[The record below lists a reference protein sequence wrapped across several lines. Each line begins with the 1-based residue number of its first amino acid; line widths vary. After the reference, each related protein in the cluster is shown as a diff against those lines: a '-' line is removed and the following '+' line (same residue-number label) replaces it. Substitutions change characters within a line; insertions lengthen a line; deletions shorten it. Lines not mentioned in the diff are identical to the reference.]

1 MKKSTMKK
9 EPVLGRIV
17 QSLAPYR
24 LTLLLALISGI
35 MYVVLTLWAP
45 VVIGWAV
52 DLLLGAGLVQFGGVV
67 RYLLLLGAMIGLAAL
82 FQWAMTLC
90 TNHITFHTVHSLRA
104 RMAEKLQRVPLK
116 TIDNHAH
123 GDLIARMTTDIDTV
137 SDGLLQGFAQLFTGV
152 LTILGTL
159 GFMLSIN
166 ATIALVV
173 VLVTPLS
180 LFVSSFIARRS
191 YHLFHEQSALRGA
204 MTGLVE
210 EMIGHQKI
218 VKAFGREEA
227 SQKSFDEINEKL
239 YACGVKAQFFSS
251 LTNPCTRFVNAM
263 VYASVGLCGAFV
275 AMHGGVTVGQLSS
288 FLSYANQYTKPFNEI
303 SGVITELQNALASAR
318 RVFAFLEEE
327 EQRPE
332 PEDARTV
339 HSSHGQLT
347 LEHVCFSYQ
356 KDRPLL
362 KDLCLKAQP
371 GARIAIVGPT
381 GCGKTTLIN
390 LLMRFYEL
398 DSGRILIDGTDQQTL
413 TRNSVRGLYGMV
425 LQDSWLFCGSVLQNI
440 AYGKPDATREEVIR
454 AAQRA
459 HADGFNR
466 RLPGGYDAPVGDDG
480 SNLSQGQKQL
490 LCIARI
496 LLTNPSM
503 LILDEATSSIDTRTE
518 LAIQQAFDEM
528 MRGRTSFIVAHRLS
542 TIQKADCILVMR
554 DGEVIERGT
563 HETLLAQNGFYTQLY
578 NSQFAAPALH
588 KA

>member
-1 MKKSTMKK
+1 
-9 EPVLGRIV
+9 
-17 QSLAPYR
+17 
-24 LTLLLALISGI
+24 
-35 MYVVLTLWAP
+35 
-45 VVIGWAV
+45 
-52 DLLLGAGLVQFGGVV
+52 
-67 RYLLLLGAMIGLAAL
+67 
-82 FQWAMTLC
+82 
-90 TNHITFHTVHSLRA
+90 
-104 RMAEKLQRVPLK
+104 
-116 TIDNHAH
+116 
-123 GDLIARMTTDIDTV
+123 
-137 SDGLLQGFAQLFTGV
+137 
-152 LTILGTL
+152 
-159 GFMLSIN
+159 
-166 ATIALVV
+166 
-173 VLVTPLS
+173 
-180 LFVSSFIARRS
+180 
-191 YHLFHEQSALRGA
+191 

-218 VKAFGREEA
+218 LKAFGREEA

-459 HADGFNR
+459 HADGFIR

>member
-332 PEDARTV
+332 PEDACTV

-440 AYGKPDATREEVIR
+440 AYGKPDATREEVIH

-459 HADGFNR
+459 HADGFIR

-578 NSQFAAPALH
+578 NSQFAAPALR

>member
-1 MKKSTMKK
+1 
-9 EPVLGRIV
+9 
-17 QSLAPYR
+17 
-24 LTLLLALISGI
+24 
-35 MYVVLTLWAP
+35 
-45 VVIGWAV
+45 
-52 DLLLGAGLVQFGGVV
+52 
-67 RYLLLLGAMIGLAAL
+67 
-82 FQWAMTLC
+82 
-90 TNHITFHTVHSLRA
+90 
-104 RMAEKLQRVPLK
+104 
-116 TIDNHAH
+116 
-123 GDLIARMTTDIDTV
+123 
-137 SDGLLQGFAQLFTGV
+137 
-152 LTILGTL
+152 
-159 GFMLSIN
+159 
-166 ATIALVV
+166 
-173 VLVTPLS
+173 
-180 LFVSSFIARRS
+180 
-191 YHLFHEQSALRGA
+191 

-218 VKAFGREEA
+218 LKAFGREEA

-459 HADGFNR
+459 HADGFIR

-480 SNLSQGQKQL
+480 SNLSQGQKLL

>member
-218 VKAFGREEA
+218 LKAFGREEA

-459 HADGFNR
+459 HADGFIR

>member
-459 HADGFNR
+459 HADGFIR

-563 HETLLAQNGFYTQLY
+563 HETLLAQKGFYTQLY
-578 NSQFAAPALH
+578 NSQFAAAAQR

>member
-1 MKKSTMKK
+1 
-9 EPVLGRIV
+9 
-17 QSLAPYR
+17 
-24 LTLLLALISGI
+24 
-35 MYVVLTLWAP
+35 
-45 VVIGWAV
+45 
-52 DLLLGAGLVQFGGVV
+52 
-67 RYLLLLGAMIGLAAL
+67 
-82 FQWAMTLC
+82 
-90 TNHITFHTVHSLRA
+90 
-104 RMAEKLQRVPLK
+104 
-116 TIDNHAH
+116 
-123 GDLIARMTTDIDTV
+123 
-137 SDGLLQGFAQLFTGV
+137 
-152 LTILGTL
+152 
-159 GFMLSIN
+159 
-166 ATIALVV
+166 
-173 VLVTPLS
+173 
-180 LFVSSFIARRS
+180 
-191 YHLFHEQSALRGA
+191 

-390 LLMRFYEL
+390 LLMSFYEL

-459 HADGFNR
+459 HADGFIR

>member
-332 PEDARTV
+332 PEDACTV

-459 HADGFNR
+459 HADGFIR

-578 NSQFAAPALH
+578 NSQFAAPALR

>member
-218 VKAFGREEA
+218 LKAFGREEA

-459 HADGFNR
+459 HADGFIR

-578 NSQFAAPALH
+578 NSQFAAPALR

>member
-137 SDGLLQGFAQLFTGV
+137 SDGLLQGFAQLVTGV

-390 LLMRFYEL
+390 LLMSFYEL

-459 HADGFNR
+459 HADGFIR

>member
-9 EPVLGRIV
+9 EPVLGSIV

-332 PEDARTV
+332 PEDACTV

-459 HADGFNR
+459 HADGFIR

-578 NSQFAAPALH
+578 NSQFAAPALR

>member
-339 HSSHGQLT
+339 HSSRGQLT

-362 KDLCLKAQP
+362 KDLCLEAQP

-398 DSGRILIDGTDQQTL
+398 DSGRILIDGADQQTL

-440 AYGKPDATREEVIR
+440 AYGKPDATREEVIH

-459 HADGFNR
+459 HADGFIR

-578 NSQFAAPALH
+578 NSQFAAPALR

>member
-332 PEDARTV
+332 PEDACTV

-459 HADGFNR
+459 HSDGFIR

>member
-1 MKKSTMKK
+1 
-9 EPVLGRIV
+9 
-17 QSLAPYR
+17 
-24 LTLLLALISGI
+24 
-35 MYVVLTLWAP
+35 
-45 VVIGWAV
+45 
-52 DLLLGAGLVQFGGVV
+52 
-67 RYLLLLGAMIGLAAL
+67 
-82 FQWAMTLC
+82 
-90 TNHITFHTVHSLRA
+90 
-104 RMAEKLQRVPLK
+104 
-116 TIDNHAH
+116 
-123 GDLIARMTTDIDTV
+123 
-137 SDGLLQGFAQLFTGV
+137 
-152 LTILGTL
+152 
-159 GFMLSIN
+159 
-166 ATIALVV
+166 
-173 VLVTPLS
+173 
-180 LFVSSFIARRS
+180 
-191 YHLFHEQSALRGA
+191 

-459 HADGFNR
+459 HADGFIR

-578 NSQFAAPALH
+578 NSQFAAAAQR

>member
-218 VKAFGREEA
+218 LKAFGREEA

-413 TRNSVRGLYGMV
+413 THNSVRGLYGMV

-459 HADGFNR
+459 HADGFIR

-578 NSQFAAPALH
+578 NSQFAAPALR

>member
-390 LLMRFYEL
+390 LLMSFYEL

-459 HADGFNR
+459 HADGFIR

>member
-227 SQKSFDEINEKL
+227 SQKSFDKINEKL

-459 HADGFNR
+459 HADGFIR

>member
-239 YACGVKAQFFSS
+239 YACGVRAQFFSS

-332 PEDARTV
+332 PEDACTV

-459 HADGFNR
+459 HADGFIR

>member
-1 MKKSTMKK
+1 MKKSAMKQK
-9 EPVLGRIV
+9 PVLGRIV
-17 QSLAPYR
+17 QSIAPYR
-24 LTLLLALISGI
+24 LTLLIALISGI

-52 DLLLGAGLVQFGGVV
+52 DLLLGTGLVQFGGVV

-137 SDGLLQGFAQLFTGV
+137 SDGLLQGFAQLFTGA

-251 LTNPCTRFVNAM
+251 LTNPCTRFGNAM

-303 SGVITELQNALASAR
+303 SGVITELQNAL
-318 RVFAFLEEE
+318 
-327 EQRPE
+327 
-332 PEDARTV
+332 
-339 HSSHGQLT
+339 H
-347 LEHVCFSYQ
+347 
-356 KDRPLL
+356 
-362 KDLCLKAQP
+362 
-371 GARIAIVGPT
+371 
-381 GCGKTTLIN
+381 
-390 LLMRFYEL
+390 
-398 DSGRILIDGTDQQTL
+398 
-413 TRNSVRGLYGMV
+413 
-425 LQDSWLFCGSVLQNI
+425 
-440 AYGKPDATREEVIR
+440 
-454 AAQRA
+454 
-459 HADGFNR
+459 
-466 RLPGGYDAPVGDDG
+466 
-480 SNLSQGQKQL
+480 
-490 LCIARI
+490 
-496 LLTNPSM
+496 
-503 LILDEATSSIDTRTE
+503 
-518 LAIQQAFDEM
+518 
-528 MRGRTSFIVAHRLS
+528 
-542 TIQKADCILVMR
+542 
-554 DGEVIERGT
+554 
-563 HETLLAQNGFYTQLY
+563 
-578 NSQFAAPALH
+578 LH
-588 KA
+588 FGH

>member
-90 TNHITFHTVHSLRA
+90 TNSLRA

-459 HADGFNR
+459 HADGFIR

>member
-159 GFMLSIN
+159 GIMLSIN

-459 HADGFNR
+459 HADGFIR

>member
-218 VKAFGREEA
+218 LKAFGREEA

-347 LEHVCFSYQ
+347 LEHVCFSSQ

-390 LLMRFYEL
+390 LVMRFYEL

-459 HADGFNR
+459 HADGFIR

>member
-459 HADGFNR
+459 HADGFIR

>member
-362 KDLCLKAQP
+362 KYLCLKAQP

-459 HADGFNR
+459 HADGFIR

>member
-528 MRGRTSFIVAHRLS
+528 MRGRTSFIAAHGLS

>member
-210 EMIGHQKI
+210 AMIGHQKI

-459 HADGFNR
+459 HADGFIR

>member
-332 PEDARTV
+332 PEDACTV

-459 HADGFNR
+459 HADGFIR

-578 NSQFAAPALH
+578 NSQFAAAAQR